1 LYEAATTPD
10 LARVLTAAPPD
21 GATLEGADGTLELR
35 AIGPREDADASIRP
49 LDVDQSNTSL
59 VIGDSTL
66 LKIYRRI
73 EPGLNPELEM
83 LLFFTERDFAHVPH
97 VAGWYG
103 YVGSQLR
110 ATLGVSQRFLPDARD
125 GWSLGLDEVPVDPQ
139 RYLDRVERLGAVI
152 AEMHVVLASDTSDS
166 AFAPEDPTPETASLL
181 NATIEDEIQDL
192 YAVLPD
198 DESCAGLSGR
208 AEELREIARSLA
220 PSVATGRLIRTH
232 GDLHLGQVL
241 WSSNDWYVSDFEGE
255 PDRSITDRRRKMIP
269 LRDVAGMFRSF
280 AYLAFMLDLRGETVP
295 DGFEE
300 IARTRFL
307 AAYHDVMEGTG
318 LLPTGGVEERLL
330 EIFELEKLLYEM
342 RYELQHRPE
351 WVPAPMAGLT
361 AFLERERT

>member
-1 LYEAATTPD
+1 
-10 LARVLTAAPPD
+10 V
-21 GATLEGADGTLELR
+21 
-35 AIGPREDADASIRP
+35 RP
-49 LDVDQSNTSL
+49 LGIDQSNTSL

-66 LKIYRRI
+66 MKMYRRV

-103 YVGSQLR
+103 YVGAQLR

-125 GWSLGLDEVPVDPQ
+125 GWSLGLDEVPVDPH
-139 RYLDRVERLGAVI
+139 RYLDRVERMGAVI
-152 AEMHVVLASDTSDS
+152 AEMHVVLASDATDS

-181 NATIEDEIQDL
+181 NATIEDEIEDL
-192 YAVLPD
+192 YAVLPE
-198 DESCAGLSGR
+198 DESCSVLAGR
-208 AEELREIARSLA
+208 AEELREIARALA
-220 PSVATGRLIRTH
+220 PSVTSGRLIRTH

-280 AYLAFMLDLRGETVP
+280 AYLAFMLELRGVP
-295 DGFEE
+295 LPDAFEE
-300 IARTRFL
+300 RARQRFL
-307 AAYHDVMEGTG
+307 AAYLDVMEGTA
-318 LLPTGGVEERLL
+318 LLPSSAGVQERLL

-351 WVPAPMAGLT
+351 WVPVPMAGLT
-361 AFLERERT
+361 GFLERERA